1 MYKQVW
7 DFFQGT
13 PVNIFQLLDSVQK
26 LQCYQ
31 NIKLMIPIINQQTSW
46 FFLKESADISV
57 ANSLDQFLALKQA
70 LVGNTELFR

>member
-1 MYKQVW
+1 MLSKY
-7 DFFQGT
+7 
-13 PVNIFQLLDSVQK
+13 
-26 LQCYQ
+26 
-31 NIKLMIPIINQQTSW
+31 KLMIPIINQQTSW

>member
-1 MYKQVW
+1 M
-7 DFFQGT
+7 
-13 PVNIFQLLDSVQK
+13 NIFQLLDSVQK

-57 ANSLDQFLALKQA
+57 TNYDFMQTKILSLDQILALTEA
-70 LVGNTELFR
+70 LVGNTELGI